1 MESGIPRRMCL
12 VSYISSPLLVDLLR
26 AGRQMS
32 LKSLTAEG
40 TFSIGLQVL
49 GLLDNVGLFVVM
61 DF

>member
-12 VSYISSPLLVDLLR
+12 VSYISSPLLVGLLR
-26 AGRQMS
+26 AGRRMS